1 MAFLTFMDTF
11 CDGGPTLYV
20 TPLLQGFQLL
30 SVTPL
35 SMTFGL
41 EETWR
46 VEVMPAQD
54 IFVP

>member
-54 IFVP
+54 TFVP